1 MQERRSFVSYVM
13 KIIAMLLVVLIAT
26 VGCQESG
33 DAPSTISEGSTSEVV
48 VDLLPVRAKAAVGD
62 TILVSIKVSSS
73 RGLTGADIDL
83 SFESTYLEAIAFGDG
98 DAFGP
103 SPVRGRDYIDNDSGL
118 ARLAVAK
125 VGPPELVGSSDSTL
139 ATIMFEVVSDPA
151 DKETTVSVTT
161 VQLVNS
167 DYNII
172 PNVMANGMV
181 FSIEE

>member
-1 MQERRSFVSYVM
+1 MQKRTSIMGYV
-13 KIIAMLLVVLIAT
+13 KKFLVTLIVVIIAT
-26 VGCQESG
+26 VGCQETE
-33 DAPSTISEGSTSEVV
+33 DAPSTISDGGTSDVV
-48 VDLLPVRAKAAVGD
+48 VDLLPARAKAAVGD
-62 TILVSIKVSSS
+62 TILVSIKVGSS

-83 SFESTYLEAIAFGDG
+83 SFESAYLEAIAFGDG

-103 SPVRGRDYIDNDSGL
+103 SPVRGRYYIDNDSGL

-125 VGPPELVGSSDSTL
+125 VGPSELVGSSDSTL

-151 DKETTVSVTT
+151 DKETTVSVTS

-167 DYNII
+167 DYTII